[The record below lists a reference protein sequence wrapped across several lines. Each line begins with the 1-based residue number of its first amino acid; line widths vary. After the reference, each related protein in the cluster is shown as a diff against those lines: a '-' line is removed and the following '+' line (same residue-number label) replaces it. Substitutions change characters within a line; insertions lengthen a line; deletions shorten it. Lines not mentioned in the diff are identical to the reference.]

1 MKQVEDAAK
10 EEAQVNQYKTE
21 IKTLCD
27 SCLLLELQLVDQL
40 EVGWFLYGKDSG
52 APIVQKVALTFY
64 LFFLCEVRRNIVR
77 CLRKLRGM
85 GLEYELYLNICQ
97 HIIIIIFF

>member
-10 EEAQVNQYKTE
+10 EEAQVNQYMTE

-52 APIVQKVALTFY
+52 APIVQNDTDILS
-64 LFFLCEVRRNIVR
+64 FFF
-77 CLRKLRGM
+77 M
-85 GLEYELYLNICQ
+85 
-97 HIIIIIFF
+97 